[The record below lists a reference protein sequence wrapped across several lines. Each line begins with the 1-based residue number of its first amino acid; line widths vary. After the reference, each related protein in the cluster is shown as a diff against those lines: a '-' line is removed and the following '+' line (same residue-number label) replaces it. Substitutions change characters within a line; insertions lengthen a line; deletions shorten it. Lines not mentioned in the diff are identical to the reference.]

1 LDVGLYFDVRNRGQ
15 SETSTRLHHEVLE
28 MCTAAESFGAASVWF
43 SEHHLFD
50 DEYLSQP
57 LTFAAAVAARTK
69 RLRIGTAVTLATLH
83 LPVEIAEQAALVD
96 VLSGGRLE
104 LGLGAGYR
112 VPEYELYATSAQRR
126 FTTTDTCAVDIAR
139 LWSRV
144 TPKPVQETAPIW
156 MGYQGPKGAR
166 RAGKLGQ
173 GLLTAD
179 ARSWRPYREGLIEG
193 GHDPAVGRMG
203 GLVQAWVTD
212 DPERDWPRVAPYV
225 AYQLNSY
232 MRHMVEGTGHPAPPP
247 VDASRMRSGDS
258 HGIFGPF
265 WMDTPEK
272 VARKILELTAGAP
285 VRTVFLWASIGG
297 MPTELTMQ
305 HIETVSTKLAP
316 LLSGAQPARN

>member
-1 LDVGLYFDVRNRGQ
+1 
-15 SETSTRLHHEVLE
+15 

-69 RLRIGTAVTLATLH
+69 HLRIGTAVTLAPLH
-83 LPVEIAEQAALVD
+83 RPVEIAEQAALVD
-96 VLSGGRLE
+96 VLSGGTVE
-104 LGLGAGYR
+104 LGIGAGYR
-112 VPEYELYATSAQRR
+112 VPEYELYAASARRR
-126 FTTTDTCAVDIAR
+126 FITTDTCAVDIAR

-144 TPKPVQETAPIW
+144 TPKPVQETPPIW

-179 ARSWRPYREGLIEG
+179 ARCWHPYPEGLIEG
-193 GHDPAVGRMG
+193 GHDPGVGRMG
-203 GLVQAWVTD
+203 GLVQAWVAD
-212 DPERDWPRVAPYV
+212 DPEPDLPRVAPYV

-232 MRHMVEGTGHPAPPP
+232 MRHMLEGTGRPAPPP
-247 VDASRMRSGDS
+247 VDADHIRSGNS

-265 WMDTPEK
+265 WVDTPEN
-272 VARKILELTAGAP
+272 VAKKILELTAGAP
-285 VRTVFLWASIGG
+285 VRTVFVWASIGG
-297 MPTELTMQ
+297 MPTKLTMR
-305 HIETVSTKLAP
+305 HIETASTKLAP
-316 LLSGAQPARN
+316 LLSAAGPDRN